1 MIHIYTSLKE
11 VIDATSKFVSET
23 READIKRTSPEEIL
37 NLFIAANRFGREAI
51 AACYRKIYGNGYDTS
66 ARYDY
71 VAKPV
76 YKNHLGYHATQ
87 NSIVISWVMFVSSYA
102 YFIEVIAHEIA
113 HDVGHRHSHD
123 EAFWYEYYRNCQ
135 RLGLMSSEIPYEE
148 GIIEDKNDVRKYGYG
163 RIKVLA
169 LPPVLSIT
177 HERRCKAMFKHKV
190 FCRDEWSNEYA
201 IKQEYSKLASE
212 ICALYQMNFKYL
224 PGGHSEP
231 IIEPWLCEPSENILS
246 SELIK
251 PITRNDIRLYD
262 LEHPN

>member
-1 MIHIYTSLKE
+1 MIQIYTSLKE
-11 VIDATSKFVSET
+11 VIDATTKFISET
-23 READIKRTSPEEIL
+23 REIDIKRTSPEEIL

-51 AACYRKIYGNGYDTS
+51 AACCRKIYGNDYDTS
-66 ARYDY
+66 VRHDY
-71 VAKPV
+71 VAKKIYRKV
-76 YKNHLGYHATQ
+76 GGLHYSK
-87 NSIVISWVMFVSSYA
+87 NSIFLSWDNNFVNSYE
-102 YFIEVIAHEIA
+102 YFIETIAHEMA
-113 HDVGHRHSHD
+113 HDTTHSHI
-123 EAFWYEYYRNCQ
+123 EKFWREYYRNCQ
-135 RLGLMSSEIPYEE
+135 RLGLISSEIPFED

-190 FCRDEWSNEYA
+190 FCRDEWPNEYA
-201 IKQEYSKLASE
+201 IKQEYSKLASD

-231 IIEPWLCEPSENILS
+231 IEETWLCEPSENILS

>member
-1 MIHIYTSLKE
+1 MIQIYTSLKE
-11 VIDATSKFVSET
+11 VIDATTKFISET
-23 READIKRTSPEEIL
+23 READIKRTSPEVIL
-37 NLFIAANRFGREAI
+37 NLFISANRFGREAI
-51 AACYRKIYGNGYDTS
+51 AACCRKIYGKDYDTS
-66 ARYDY
+66 TRYDY
-71 VAKPV
+71 VAQMV
-76 YKNHLGYHATQ
+76 YRKVGGLHYSK
-87 NSIVISWVMFVSSYA
+87 NSIFLSWGIFQSTYLGFLNVIV
-102 YFIEVIAHEIA
+102 HEIA
-113 HDVGHRHSHD
+113 HDIGHSHNHD
-123 EAFWYEYYRNCQ
+123 EEFWHEYYLNCQ
-135 RLGLMSSEIPYEE
+135 RLGLISSEIPYEE
-148 GIIEDKNDVRKYGYG
+148 GMIEDKNDVRKYGYG